1 MDVEPKEQLWAVS
14 KAKALK
20 RTPTNKLNEF
30 RGSNSRH
37 NTWSQFVSMITS

>member
-1 MDVEPKEQLWAVS
+1 MDVEPKEQSWAVS

-30 RGSNSRH
+30 RAATAGTTHGH
-37 NTWSQFVSMITS
+37 NL